1 MGAFANATD
10 RSGELKMSNKEQI
23 QKNLERLIAAELRR
37 FTRETGEVVDE
48 LYVFP
53 QEDKDDGDTYYDI
66 FVEFLEKDESN
77 ASKSGAEG

>member
-23 QKNLERLIAAELRR
+23 QKNLERLISAELRR

-77 ASKSGAEG
+77 ASKSGAEQ

>member
-1 MGAFANATD
+1 
-10 RSGELKMSNKEQI
+10 MSNKEQI
-23 QKNLERLIAAELRR
+23 QKNLERLISAELRR

>member
-1 MGAFANATD
+1 
-10 RSGELKMSNKEQI
+10 MSNKEQI
-23 QKNLERLIAAELRR
+23 QKNLERLISAELRR

-77 ASKSGAEG
+77 ASESGAEG

>member
-1 MGAFANATD
+1 
-10 RSGELKMSNKEQI
+10 MSNKEQI

-37 FTRETGEVVDE
+37 FSRETGEVVNE

-66 FVEFLEKDESN
+66 FVEFLEKDEIK
-77 ASKSGAEG
+77 ARESGAEG

>member
-1 MGAFANATD
+1 
-10 RSGELKMSNKEQI
+10 MSNKEQI
-23 QKNLERLIAAELRR
+23 QKNLERLISAELRR

-77 ASKSGAEG
+77 ASKSGAEQ

>member
-1 MGAFANATD
+1 
-10 RSGELKMSNKEQI
+10 MSNKEQI

>member
-1 MGAFANATD
+1 
-10 RSGELKMSNKEQI
+10 MSNKEQI
-23 QKNLERLIAAELRR
+23 QKNLERLISAELRR

-77 ASKSGAEG
+77 ASKSGAEK